1 MLVVKVLASLTL
13 WPSDQRLSL
22 PGNGSRSLTYR
33 FEVDDQMFGA
43 VAVSMDGTDLAPGW
57 GPGEVTLE
65 FWADEVARSSI
76 REGSAF
82 TVWMGGDVGEGVVEQ
97 LLD

>member
-1 MLVVKVLASLTL
+1 MKVSASLTL
-13 WPSDQRLSL
+13 WPSDQSFRL

-33 FEVDDQMFGA
+33 FEAGDQLFGA
-43 VAVSMDGTDLAPGW
+43 VAVSSDGTDLEPGW

-65 FWADEVARSSI
+65 FWADEAARSSI

-82 TVWMGGDVGEGVVEQ
+82 TVWMGSDVGHGLIERLV
-97 LLD
+97 D